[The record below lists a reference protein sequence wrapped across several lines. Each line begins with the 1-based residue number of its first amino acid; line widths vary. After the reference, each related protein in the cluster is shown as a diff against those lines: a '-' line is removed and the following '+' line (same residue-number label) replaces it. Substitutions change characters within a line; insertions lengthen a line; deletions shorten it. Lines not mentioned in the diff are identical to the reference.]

1 MRAFRRG
8 EIVIKKINVTD
19 TTLRDAHQSH
29 IATRLKTEDM
39 LPICDK
45 MDRVGFWSMEVW
57 GGATFD
63 TAMRFLREDPWERL
77 RELKKALPNTK
88 LQMLL
93 RGQNL
98 VGYRHYSDDIVW
110 KFVEKSAENGIDI
123 FRTFDAL
130 NDIRNIRSSV
140 KAVKQFGKFV
150 EGALSYT
157 TSPVHTIEYFI
168 DYAKALEDL
177 GVDSVCIKDMAGL
190 IRPYEAFELIGRIKS
205 VIKVPLHFHT
215 HDTAGFAAMSIL
227 KAIEAG
233 VDIVDTA
240 ISPFASGTSQ
250 AATESIVAALKDTD
264 SDTGLSL
271 ELLADIADYFR
282 EVKRKYAA
290 FESEYTGINTKILLW
305 QIPGGM
311 LSNLASQLKE
321 QNALDKINEVLDE
334 VPVVR
339 KDLGYPPL
347 VTPTSQ
353 IVGSQAT
360 LNVISGE
367 RYKVITNEIKN
378 YLKGLYGKPPGE
390 VNPELRKLAIGDERV
405 IDRRPADYIESEFS
419 RLKDEIGGKAKSEE
433 DVLSYALFPQVAG
446 EFFDLREKGE
456 LKVLMP
462 KFEKPQ
468 TDKEKKHIA
477 RLAPSEFNVK
487 LHGEMYNIKIAGSGQ
502 RTENPRMF
510 FVYVDGK
517 LEEVL
522 VEPLVQVVASQE
534 GELIPKAAIKTERPK
549 ATEIGDVTTTIPG
562 KVSSIKVKKG
572 DKLIAGD
579 TVMVMEAMKMEN
591 EIHTPIDGIVY
602 EIYISEGDTVNPG
615 EALIRIR

>member
-1 MRAFRRG
+1 M
-8 EIVIKKINVTD
+8 IKKIYITD

-39 LPICDK
+39 LPICNK
-45 MDRVGFWSMEVW
+45 MDKVGFWSMEVW

-63 TAMRFLREDPWERL
+63 SAMRFLREDPWERL
-77 RELKKALPNTK
+77 RELRKALPNTK

-98 VGYRHYSDDIVW
+98 VGYRHYPDDVVW
-110 KFVEKSAENGIDI
+110 KFIEKSAENGIDI
-123 FRTFDAL
+123 FRIFDAL
-130 NDIRNIRSSV
+130 NDIRNLRSSI

-168 DYAKALEDL
+168 DFAKALEDL
-177 GVDSVCIKDMAGL
+177 GVDSICIKDMAGL
-190 IRPYEAFELIGRIKS
+190 IKPYEAYELVGRLKE

-215 HDTAGFAAMSIL
+215 HDTAGFASMSIL

-250 AATESIVAALKDTD
+250 APTESIVAALKDTD
-264 SDTGLSL
+264 YDTGLSL
-271 ELLADIADYFR
+271 ELLSDIADYFR
-282 EVKRKYAA
+282 EVKKKYAE

-321 QNALDKINEVLDE
+321 QNALDKINDVLNE

-339 KDLGYPPL
+339 EDLGYPPL

-378 YLKGLYGKPPGE
+378 YLKGLYGKPPGKINE
-390 VNPELRKLAIGDERV
+390 NLRKLAIGNERV
-405 IDRRPADYIESEFS
+405 IDRRPADYLESELS
-419 RLKDEIGGKAKSEE
+419 KIRAELGNKAKSEE
-433 DVLSYALFPQVAG
+433 DVLSYALFPQVAS
-446 EFFDLREKGE
+446 EFFELREKGE
-456 LKVLMP
+456 LKILMP
-462 KFEKPQ
+462 KFEAPK
-468 TDKEKKHIA
+468 KEKKHIA

-487 LHGEMYNIKIAGSGQ
+487 VHGEMYHIKIAGSGQ

-510 FVYVDGK
+510 FVYVDGR
-517 LEEVL
+517 LEEVM
-522 VEPLVQVVASQE
+522 VEPLVEVVASQE

-572 DKLIAGD
+572 DKVVAGEP
-579 TVMVMEAMKMEN
+579 VMVIEAMKMEN

-602 EIYISEGDTVNPG
+602 EIYVSEGDAVNPG
-615 EALIRIR
+615 ETLIRIR

>member
-1 MRAFRRG
+1 M
-8 EIVIKKINVTD
+8 IKKIHITD

-39 LPICDK
+39 LQICDR
-45 MDRVGFWSMEVW
+45 MDMVGFWSMEVW

-77 RELKKALPNTK
+77 KELRKALPHTK

-98 VGYRHYSDDIVW
+98 VGYRHYPDDIVW

-123 FRTFDAL
+123 FRIFDAL
-130 NDIRNIRSSV
+130 NDIRNLRSSV

-157 TSPVHTIEYFI
+157 TSPVHTIDYFV

-177 GVDSVCIKDMAGL
+177 GVDSICIKDMAGL
-190 IRPYEAFELIGRIKS
+190 IKPFEAFELVGRLKAEIR
-205 VIKVPLHFHT
+205 VPLHFHT
-215 HDTAGFAAMSIL
+215 HDTAGFATMSIL

-233 VDIVDTA
+233 IDIVDTA

-250 AATESIVAALKDTD
+250 APTESIVAALKDTD
-264 SDTGLSL
+264 YDTGLSL
-271 ELLADIADYFR
+271 EILAAIADYFR
-282 EVKRKYAA
+282 EIKRKYTE
-290 FESEYTGINTKILLW
+290 FESEYTGVNTKILLW

-321 QNALDKINEVLDE
+321 QNALDKINDVLDE
-334 VPVVR
+334 VPIVR

-390 VNPELRKLAIGDERV
+390 VSENLRNLAIGNEKV
-405 IDRRPADYIESEFS
+405 IDRRPADYLESEFMK
-419 RLKDEIGGKAKSEE
+419 LKDDIGDKAKSEE
-433 DVLSYALFPQVAG
+433 DVLSYALFPSVAS
-446 EFFDLREKGE
+446 EFFELREKGE
-456 LKVLMP
+456 LKVMMP
-462 KFEKPQ
+462 RFEKPV
-468 TDKEKKHIA
+468 TEKEKKHIA

-487 LHGEMYNIKIAGSGQ
+487 LHGEMYHIKVAGAGQ

-522 VEPLVQVVASQE
+522 VEPLVEVVASQE

-572 DKLIAGD
+572 ERVTAGD
-579 TVMVMEAMKMEN
+579 TVMVIEAMKMEN
-591 EIHTPIDGIVY
+591 EIHTPMDGIIY
-602 EIYISEGDTVNPG
+602 EIYVNEGDTVNPD
-615 EALIRIR
+615 EALIRVR

>member
-1 MRAFRRG
+1 M
-8 EIVIKKINVTD
+8 IKKINITD

-45 MDRVGFWSMEVW
+45 MDKVGFWSMEVW

-63 TAMRFLREDPWERL
+63 SAMRFLREDPWERL
-77 RELKKALPNTK
+77 KELRKALPNTK

-98 VGYRHYSDDIVW
+98 VGYKHYPDDIVW

-123 FRTFDAL
+123 FRIFDAL
-130 NDIRNIRSSV
+130 NDIRNVRSSI
-140 KAVKQFGKFV
+140 KAAKQFGKFV

-157 TSPVHTIEYFI
+157 TSPVHTTEYFI

-190 IRPYEAFELIGRIKS
+190 IKPYEAYELIVRLKEAIR
-205 VIKVPLHFHT
+205 VPLHFHT
-215 HDTAGFAAMSIL
+215 HDTAGFATMAIL

-250 AATESIVAALKDTD
+250 APTESMVAALKDTD
-264 SDTGLSL
+264 YDTGLSL
-271 ELLADIADYFR
+271 ETLSDIADYFR
-282 EVKRKYAA
+282 EIKKKYAD

-321 QNALDKINEVLDE
+321 QNALDKINDVLDE
-334 VPVVR
+334 VPAVR
-339 KDLGYPPL
+339 QDLGYPPL

-360 LNVISGE
+360 LNIISGE

-378 YLKGLYGKPPGE
+378 YLKGLYGKPPGDINE
-390 VNPELRKLAIGDERV
+390 NLRKLAIGTEKV
-405 IDRRPADYIESEFS
+405 IDRRPADYLESEFTK
-419 RLKDEIGGKAKSEE
+419 LKTEIGNKAKTEE
-433 DVLSYALFPQVAG
+433 DVLSYALFPQVAS
-446 EFFDLREKGE
+446 EFFELREKGE

-462 KFEKPQ
+462 RFEAPQ
-468 TDKEKKHIA
+468 KEKEKKHIA

-487 LHGEMYNIKIAGSGQ
+487 LHGEMYHIRIAGAGQ

-517 LEEVL
+517 LEEVI
-522 VEPLVQVVASQE
+522 VEPLVEVVTSQE

-549 ATEIGDVTTTIPG
+549 ATEVGDVTTTIPG
-562 KVSSIKVKKG
+562 KVSSVKVKKG
-572 DKLIAGD
+572 DRVIAGD
-579 TVMVMEAMKMEN
+579 AVMVIEAMKMES
-591 EIHTPIDGIVY
+591 EVHTPIDGVVY
-602 EIYISEGDTVNPG
+602 EIYVNDGDTVNPG

>member
-1 MRAFRRG
+1 M
-8 EIVIKKINVTD
+8 IKRINITD
-19 TTLRDAHQSH
+19 TTIRDAHQSH

-45 MDRVGFWSMEVW
+45 MDKVGFWSMEVW

-77 RELKKALPNTK
+77 KELRKALPNTK

-98 VGYRHYSDDIVW
+98 VGYKHYPDDIVW

-123 FRTFDAL
+123 FRIFDAL
-130 NDIRNIRSSV
+130 NDIRNVRSSI

-157 TSPVHTIEYFI
+157 TSPVHTTEYFI

-177 GVDSVCIKDMAGL
+177 GVDSICIKDMAGL
-190 IRPYEAFELIGRIKS
+190 IKPYEAFELVGRLKQATR
-205 VIKVPLHFHT
+205 VPLHFHT
-215 HDTAGFAAMSIL
+215 HDTAGFATMSVL

-233 VDIVDTA
+233 IDIVDTA

-250 AATESIVAALKDTD
+250 APTESIVAALKDTD
-264 SDTGLSL
+264 YDTGLSL
-271 ELLADIADYFR
+271 EALADIADYFR
-282 EVKRKYAA
+282 EVKRKYVA

-321 QNALDKINEVLDE
+321 QNALDKIDDVLNEV
-334 VPVVR
+334 PAVR
-339 KDLGYPPL
+339 QDLGYPPL

-390 VNPELRKLAIGDERV
+390 INENLRKLAIGSEKV
-405 IDRRPADYIESEFS
+405 IDRRPADYLESEFS
-419 RLKDEIGGKAKSEE
+419 KLKAEIGTKAKSEE
-433 DVLSYALFPQVAG
+433 DVLSYALFPQVAS
-446 EFFDLREKGE
+446 EFFELREKGE

-462 KFEKPQ
+462 KFEAPQ
-468 TDKEKKHIA
+468 KEKKHIA

-487 LHGEMYNIKIAGSGQ
+487 LHGEMYHIRIAGAGQ

-517 LEEVL
+517 LEEVI
-522 VEPLVQVVASQE
+522 VEPLVEVVTSQE

-549 ATEIGDVTTTIPG
+549 ATEVGDVTTTIPG
-562 KVSSIKVKKG
+562 KISSIKVKKG
-572 DKLIAGD
+572 DRVIAGD
-579 TVMVMEAMKMEN
+579 AVMVIEAMKMES
-591 EIHTPIDGIVY
+591 EVHTPIDGVVY
-602 EIYISEGDTVNPG
+602 EIYVNDGDTVNPG

>member
-1 MRAFRRG
+1 M
-8 EIVIKKINVTD
+8 IKKIYITD

-45 MDRVGFWSMEVW
+45 MDKVGFWSMEVW

-63 TAMRFLREDPWERL
+63 SAMRFLREDPWERL
-77 RELKKALPNTK
+77 RELRKALPNTK

-98 VGYRHYSDDIVW
+98 VGYRHYPDDVVW
-110 KFVEKSAENGIDI
+110 KFIEKSAENGIDI
-123 FRTFDAL
+123 FRIFDAL
-130 NDIRNIRSSV
+130 NDIRNLRSSI

-168 DYAKALEDL
+168 DFAKALEDL
-177 GVDSVCIKDMAGL
+177 GVDSICIKDMAGL
-190 IRPYEAFELIGRIKS
+190 IKPYEAYELVGRLKE

-215 HDTAGFAAMSIL
+215 HDTAGFASMSIL

-250 AATESIVAALKDTD
+250 APTESIVAALKDTD
-264 SDTGLSL
+264 YDTGLSL
-271 ELLADIADYFR
+271 ELLSDIADYFR
-282 EVKRKYAA
+282 EVKKKYAE

-321 QNALDKINEVLDE
+321 QNALDKINDVLNE

-339 KDLGYPPL
+339 EDLGYPPL

-378 YLKGLYGKPPGE
+378 YLKGLYGKPPGKINE
-390 VNPELRKLAIGDERV
+390 NLRKLAIGNERV
-405 IDRRPADYIESEFS
+405 IDRRPADYLESELS
-419 RLKDEIGGKAKSEE
+419 KIRAELGNKAKSEE
-433 DVLSYALFPQVAG
+433 DVLSYALFPQVAS
-446 EFFDLREKGE
+446 EFFELREKGE
-456 LKVLMP
+456 LKILMP
-462 KFEKPQ
+462 KFEAPK
-468 TDKEKKHIA
+468 KEKKHIA

-487 LHGEMYNIKIAGSGQ
+487 VHGEMYHIKIAGSGQ

-510 FVYVDGK
+510 FVYVDGR
-517 LEEVL
+517 LEEVM
-522 VEPLVQVVASQE
+522 VEPLVEVVASQE

-572 DKLIAGD
+572 DKVVAGEP
-579 TVMVMEAMKMEN
+579 VMVIEAMKMEN

-602 EIYISEGDTVNPG
+602 EIYVSEGDAVNPG

>member
-1 MRAFRRG
+1 M
-8 EIVIKKINVTD
+8 IKKINITD

-45 MDRVGFWSMEVW
+45 MDKVGFWSMEVW

-63 TAMRFLREDPWERL
+63 SAMRFLREDPWERL
-77 RELKKALPNTK
+77 KELRKALPNTK

-98 VGYRHYSDDIVW
+98 VGYKHYPDDIVW

-123 FRTFDAL
+123 FRIFDAL
-130 NDIRNIRSSV
+130 NDIRNVRSSI
-140 KAVKQFGKFV
+140 KAAKQFGKFV

-157 TSPVHTIEYFI
+157 TSPVHTTEYFI

-190 IRPYEAFELIGRIKS
+190 IKPYEAYELVVRLKEAIR
-205 VIKVPLHFHT
+205 VPLHFHT
-215 HDTAGFAAMSIL
+215 HDTAGFATMAIL

-250 AATESIVAALKDTD
+250 APTESMVAALKDTD
-264 SDTGLSL
+264 YDTGLSL
-271 ELLADIADYFR
+271 ETLSDIADYFR
-282 EVKRKYAA
+282 EIKKKYAA

-321 QNALDKINEVLDE
+321 QNALDKINDVLDE
-334 VPVVR
+334 VPAVR
-339 KDLGYPPL
+339 QDLGYPPL

-360 LNVISGE
+360 LNIISGE

-378 YLKGLYGKPPGE
+378 YLKGLYGKPPGDINE
-390 VNPELRKLAIGDERV
+390 NLRKLAIGTEKV
-405 IDRRPADYIESEFS
+405 IDRRPADYLESEFTK
-419 RLKDEIGGKAKSEE
+419 LKAEIGNKAKTEE
-433 DVLSYALFPQVAG
+433 DVLSYALFPQVAS
-446 EFFDLREKGE
+446 EFFELREKGE

-462 KFEKPQ
+462 RFEAPQ
-468 TDKEKKHIA
+468 KEKEKKHIA

-487 LHGEMYNIKIAGSGQ
+487 LHGEMYHIRIAGAGQ

-517 LEEVL
+517 LEEVI
-522 VEPLVQVVASQE
+522 VEPLVEVVTSQE

-549 ATEIGDVTTTIPG
+549 ATEVGDVTTTIPG
-562 KVSSIKVKKG
+562 KVSSVKVKKG
-572 DKLIAGD
+572 DRVVAGD
-579 TVMVMEAMKMEN
+579 TVMVIEAMKMES
-591 EIHTPIDGIVY
+591 EVHTPIDGVVY
-602 EIYISEGDTVNPG
+602 EIYVNDGDTVNPG

>member
-1 MRAFRRG
+1 M
-8 EIVIKKINVTD
+8 IKKIHITD

-39 LPICDK
+39 LPICEK
-45 MDRVGFWSMEVW
+45 MDSIGFWSMEVW

-77 RELKKALPNTK
+77 RELRKALPHTR

-98 VGYRHYSDDIVW
+98 VGYKHYPDDIVW
-110 KFVEKSAENGIDI
+110 KFVEKSAENGIDV
-123 FRTFDAL
+123 FRIFDAL
-130 NDIRNIRSSV
+130 NDIRNMRSSI
-140 KAVKQFGKFV
+140 KAAKQFGKFV

-157 TSPVHTIEYFI
+157 TSPVHTTEYFI
-168 DYAKALEDL
+168 EYAKAMEDL
-177 GVDSVCIKDMAGL
+177 GVDSICIKDMAGL
-190 IRPYEAFELIGRIKS
+190 IKPYDAFELVGRLKQSIR
-205 VIKVPLHFHT
+205 VPLHFHT
-215 HDTAGFAAMSIL
+215 HDTAGFATMSIL

-233 VDIVDTA
+233 IDIVDTA

-250 AATESIVAALKDTD
+250 APTESIVAALRDTD
-264 SDTGLSL
+264 NDTGLSL
-271 ELLADIADYFR
+271 ETLADVADYFR
-282 EVKRKYAA
+282 DVKKKYAA
-290 FESEYTGINTKILLW
+290 FESEYTGINTKVLIW

-311 LSNLASQLKE
+311 LSNLATQLKE
-321 QNALDKINEVLDE
+321 QNALDKINDVLNE

-339 KDLGYPPL
+339 QDLGYPPL

-378 YLKGLYGKPPGE
+378 YLKGLYGKPPAAINE
-390 VNPELRKLAIGDERV
+390 NLRKLAIGSEKV
-405 IDRRPADYIESEFS
+405 VDRRPADYLESEFS
-419 RLKDEIGGKAKSEE
+419 KLKAEIGSKAQSEE
-433 DVLSYALFPQVAG
+433 DVLSYALFPQVAS
-446 EFFDLREKGE
+446 EFFELREKGE

-462 KFEKPQ
+462 RFEAPQ
-468 TDKEKKHIA
+468 KEKEKKHIA

-487 LHGEMYNIKIAGSGQ
+487 LHGEMYHIKIAGAGQ

-517 LEEVL
+517 LEEVI
-522 VEPLVQVVASQE
+522 VEPLVEVVTSQE
-534 GELIPKAAIKTERPK
+534 GELIPKAALKTERPK
-549 ATEIGDVTTTIPG
+549 ATEVGDVTTTIPG
-562 KVSSIKVKKG
+562 KVSSLKVKKG
-572 DKLIAGD
+572 DRVVAGD
-579 TVMVMEAMKMEN
+579 PVMVIEAMKMEN
-591 EIHTPIDGIVY
+591 EVHTPIDGVVY
-602 EIYISEGDTVNPG
+602 EIYINAGDTVNPG

>member
-1 MRAFRRG
+1 M
-8 EIVIKKINVTD
+8 IKKINITD

-39 LPICDK
+39 LPICEK
-45 MDRVGFWSMEVW
+45 MDNVGFWSMEVW

-77 RELKKALPNTK
+77 KELKKALPNTK

-98 VGYRHYSDDIVW
+98 VGYKHYPDDIVW

-123 FRTFDAL
+123 FRIFDAL
-130 NDIRNIRSSV
+130 NDIRNVRSSI
-140 KAVKQFGKFV
+140 KAAKQFGKFV

-157 TSPVHTIEYFI
+157 TSPVHTTEYFL

-177 GVDSVCIKDMAGL
+177 GVDSICIKDMAGL
-190 IRPYEAFELIGRIKS
+190 IKPYEAYDLVGRLNES
-205 VIKVPLHFHT
+205 IKVPLHFHT
-215 HDTAGFAAMSIL
+215 HDTAGFATMSVL

-233 VDIVDTA
+233 IDIVDTA

-250 AATESIVAALKDTD
+250 APTESIVAALKDTD
-264 SDTGLSL
+264 YDTGLSL
-271 ELLADIADYFR
+271 EILADIADYFR
-282 EVKRKYAA
+282 EIKKKYTA

-321 QNALDKINEVLDE
+321 QNALDKINDVLDE
-334 VPVVR
+334 VPAVR
-339 KDLGYPPL
+339 QDLGYPPL

-360 LNVISGE
+360 LNIISGE

-378 YLKGLYGKPPGE
+378 YLKGLYGKPPGTINE
-390 VNPELRKLAIGDERV
+390 NLRKLAIGTEKV
-405 IDRRPADYIESEFS
+405 IDRRPADYLESEFIK
-419 RLKDEIGGKAKSEE
+419 LKAEIGNRAKSEE
-433 DVLSYALFPQVAG
+433 DVLSYALFPQVAS
-446 EFFDLREKGE
+446 EFFELREKGE

-462 KFEKPQ
+462 RFEAPQ
-468 TDKEKKHIA
+468 KEKEKKHIA
-477 RLAPSEFNVK
+477 RFAPSEFNVK
-487 LHGEMYNIKIAGSGQ
+487 LHGEMYHIRIAGSGQ

-517 LEEVL
+517 LEEVI
-522 VEPLVQVVASQE
+522 VEPLVEVVTSQE

-549 ATEIGDVTTTIPG
+549 ATEVGDITTTIPG

-572 DKLIAGD
+572 DTVVAGD
-579 TVMVMEAMKMEN
+579 AVMVIEAMKMES
-591 EIHTPIDGIVY
+591 EVHTPIDGVVY
-602 EIYISEGDTVNPG
+602 EIYVNAGDTVNPG

>member
-1 MRAFRRG
+1 M
-8 EIVIKKINVTD
+8 IKKIHITD

-39 LPICDK
+39 LPICEK
-45 MDRVGFWSMEVW
+45 MDSVGFWSMEVW

-77 RELKKALPNTK
+77 RELRKALPHTK

-98 VGYRHYSDDIVW
+98 VGYKHYPDDIVW
-110 KFVEKSAENGIDI
+110 KFVEKSAENGIDV
-123 FRTFDAL
+123 FRIFDAL
-130 NDIRNIRSSV
+130 NDIRNLRSAI
-140 KAVKQFGKFV
+140 KAAKQFGKYV

-157 TSPVHTIEYFI
+157 TSPVHTTEYFI
-168 DYAKALEDL
+168 EYAKSMEDL
-177 GVDSVCIKDMAGL
+177 GVDSICIKDMAGL
-190 IRPYEAFELIGRIKS
+190 IKPYDAFDLVGRLKQEIR
-205 VIKVPLHFHT
+205 VPLHFHT
-215 HDTAGFAAMSIL
+215 HDTAGFATMSIL

-233 VDIVDTA
+233 IDIVDTA

-250 AATESIVAALKDTD
+250 APTESIVAALRDTD
-264 SDTGLSL
+264 NDTGLSL
-271 ELLADIADYFR
+271 EMLADIADYFR
-282 EVKRKYAA
+282 EVKKKYAA
-290 FESEYTGINTKILLW
+290 FESEYTGINTKVLIW

-321 QNALDKINEVLDE
+321 QNALDKINDVLNE

-339 KDLGYPPL
+339 EDLGYPPL

-390 VNPELRKLAIGDERV
+390 INENLRNIAIGNEKV
-405 IDRRPADYIESEFS
+405 IDRRPADYLESEFTK
-419 RLKDEIGGKAKSEE
+419 LKAEISGKAQSEE
-433 DVLSYALFPQVAG
+433 DVLSYALFPQVAT
-446 EFFDLREKGE
+446 EFFELREKGE

-462 KFEKPQ
+462 RFEAPQ
-468 TDKEKKHIA
+468 KEKEKKHIA

-487 LHGEMYNIKIAGSGQ
+487 LHGEMYHIKIAGSGQ

-517 LEEVL
+517 LEEVI
-522 VEPLVQVVASQE
+522 VEPLVEVVTSQE
-534 GELIPKAAIKTERPK
+534 GELIPKAALKTERPK
-549 ATEIGDVTTTIPG
+549 ATEVGDVTTTIPG

-572 DKLIAGD
+572 DQVVAGD
-579 TVMVMEAMKMEN
+579 PVMVIEAMKMEN
-591 EIHTPIDGIVY
+591 EVHTPIDGVVY
-602 EIYISEGDTVNPG
+602 EIYTNEGDTVNPG

>member
-1 MRAFRRG
+1 MKR
-8 EIVIKKINVTD
+8 INITD

-77 RELKKALPNTK
+77 RELRKALPGTK

-110 KFVEKSAENGIDI
+110 KFVEKAAENGIDI

-190 IRPYEAFELIGRIKS
+190 VKPYEAYELVGRLKQA
-205 VIKVPLHFHT
+205 IKVPLHFHT
-215 HDTAGFAAMSIL
+215 HDTAGFASMAIL

-240 ISPFASGTSQ
+240 ISPLASGTSQ
-250 AATESIVAALKDTD
+250 APTESIVAALKDTD
-264 SDTGLSL
+264 YDTGLSL
-271 ELLADIADYFR
+271 ELLSDIADYFR
-282 EVKRKYAA
+282 EVKRKYAE
-290 FESEYTGINTKILLW
+290 FESEYTGVNTKILLW

-321 QNALDKINEVLDE
+321 QNAIDKINDVLNE

-367 RYKVITNEIKN
+367 RYKVITNEVKN
-378 YLKGLYGKPPGE
+378 YLKGLYGRPPGE
-390 VNPELRKLAIGDERV
+390 IDEALRRLAVGNEKV
-405 IDRRPADYIESEFS
+405 IDRRPADYLESELS
-419 RLKDEIGGKAKSEE
+419 RLREEIGKKAKSEE
-433 DVLSYALFPQVAG
+433 DVLSYALFPQVAA
-446 EFFDLREKGE
+446 EFFELREKGE

-462 KFEKPQ
+462 RFEKPWP
-468 TDKEKKHIA
+468 DKGKRHIA
-477 RLAPSEFNVK
+477 RLAPSEFNIK
-487 LHGEMYNIKIAGSGQ
+487 LHGEMYHIKIAGSGQ
-502 RTENPRMF
+502 RTESPRMF

-522 VEPLVQVVASQE
+522 VEPLVEVVASQE
-534 GELIPKAAIKTERPK
+534 GELIPKAAITMERPK
-549 ATEIGDVTTTIPG
+549 ATEIGDVTATMPG
-562 KVSSIKVKKG
+562 KVSAIKVKKG
-572 DKLIAGD
+572 DRVIAGD
-579 TVMVMEAMKMEN
+579 PVLIIEAMKMEN
-591 EIHTPIDGIVY
+591 EVHTPIDGMVY
-602 EIYISEGDTVNPG
+602 EIYVNEGDTVNPD

>member
-1 MRAFRRG
+1 M
-8 EIVIKKINVTD
+8 IKKIYVTD

-39 LPICDK
+39 IPICDK
-45 MDRVGFWSMEVW
+45 MDKVGFWSMEVW

-63 TAMRFLREDPWERL
+63 SAMRFLREDPWERL
-77 RELKKALPNTK
+77 RELRKALPNTK

-98 VGYRHYSDDIVW
+98 VGYRHYPDDIVW

-123 FRTFDAL
+123 FRIFDAL
-130 NDIRNIRSSV
+130 NDIRNLRSSI

-157 TSPVHTIEYFI
+157 TSPVHTIDYFI
-168 DYAKALEDL
+168 DFAKALEDL
-177 GVDSVCIKDMAGL
+177 GVDSICIKDMAGL
-190 IRPYEAFELIGRIKS
+190 IKPYEAYELVGKLKE

-215 HDTAGFAAMSIL
+215 HDTAGFASMSIL

-250 AATESIVAALKDTD
+250 APTESIVAALKDTD
-264 SDTGLSL
+264 YDTGLSL
-271 ELLADIADYFR
+271 ELLSDIADYFR
-282 EVKRKYAA
+282 EVKKKYAE

-321 QNALDKINEVLDE
+321 QNALDKINDVLNE

-378 YLKGLYGKPPGE
+378 YLKGLYGKPPSE
-390 VNPELRKLAIGDERV
+390 VNENLRKLAIGNERV
-405 IDRRPADYIESEFS
+405 IDRRPADYLESEL
-419 RLKDEIGGKAKSEE
+419 LKFRSELGNRAKSEE
-433 DVLSYALFPQVAG
+433 DILSYALFPQVAS
-446 EFFDLREKGE
+446 EFFELREKGE

-462 KFEKPQ
+462 RFEAPK
-468 TDKEKKHIA
+468 KEKKHIE

-487 LHGEMYNIKIAGSGQ
+487 IHGEMYHIKIAGSGQ

-510 FVYVDGK
+510 FVYVDGR

-522 VEPLVQVVASQE
+522 VEPLVEVIASQE
-534 GELIPKAAIKTERPK
+534 GELIPKVAIKTERPK
-549 ATEIGDVTTTIPG
+549 ATEVGDVTTTIPG

-572 DKLIAGD
+572 DKVMAGD
-579 TVMVMEAMKMEN
+579 PVMVVEAMKMEN
-591 EIHTPIDGIVY
+591 EIHTPIDGIIY
-602 EIYISEGDTVNPG
+602 EIYVSEGDTVNPG

>member
-1 MRAFRRG
+1 M
-8 EIVIKKINVTD
+8 IKKINITD

-39 LPICDK
+39 LPICEK
-45 MDRVGFWSMEVW
+45 MDKVGFWSMEVW

-77 RELKKALPNTK
+77 KELKKALPNTK

-98 VGYRHYSDDIVW
+98 VGYKHYPDDIVW

-123 FRTFDAL
+123 FRIFDAL
-130 NDIRNIRSSV
+130 NDIRNVRSSI
-140 KAVKQFGKFV
+140 KAAKQFGKYV

-157 TSPVHTIEYFI
+157 TSPVHTTEYFL

-177 GVDSVCIKDMAGL
+177 GVDSICIKDMAGL
-190 IRPYEAFELIGRIKS
+190 IKPYEAYDLVGRLNE

-215 HDTAGFAAMSIL
+215 HDTAGFATMSIL

-233 VDIVDTA
+233 IDIVDTA

-250 AATESIVAALKDTD
+250 APTESIVAALKDTD
-264 SDTGLSL
+264 YDTGLSL
-271 ELLADIADYFR
+271 EILADIADYFR
-282 EVKRKYAA
+282 EIKKKYAA

-321 QNALDKINEVLDE
+321 QNALDKINDVLDE
-334 VPVVR
+334 VPAVR
-339 KDLGYPPL
+339 QDLGYPPL

-360 LNVISGE
+360 LNIISGE

-378 YLKGLYGKPPGE
+378 YLKGLYGKPPGTINE
-390 VNPELRKLAIGDERV
+390 NLRKLAIGTEKV
-405 IDRRPADYIESEFS
+405 IDRRPADYLESEFIK
-419 RLKDEIGGKAKSEE
+419 LKAEIGNRAKSEE
-433 DVLSYALFPQVAG
+433 DVLSYALFPQVAS
-446 EFFDLREKGE
+446 EFFELREKGE

-462 KFEKPQ
+462 RFEAPPKE
-468 TDKEKKHIA
+468 KEKKHIA

-487 LHGEMYNIKIAGSGQ
+487 LHGEMYHIRIAGSGQ

-517 LEEVL
+517 LEEVI
-522 VEPLVQVVASQE
+522 VEPLVEVVTSQE

-549 ATEIGDVTTTIPG
+549 ATEVGDVTTTIPG

-572 DKLIAGD
+572 DTVVAGD
-579 TVMVMEAMKMEN
+579 AVMVIEAMKMEN
-591 EIHTPIDGIVY
+591 EVHTPIDGVVY
-602 EIYISEGDTVNPG
+602 EIYVNDGDTVNPG

>member
-1 MRAFRRG
+1 M
-8 EIVIKKINVTD
+8 IKKINITD

-39 LPICDK
+39 LPICEK
-45 MDRVGFWSMEVW
+45 MDKVGFWSMEVW

-77 RELKKALPNTK
+77 KELKKALPNTK

-98 VGYRHYSDDIVW
+98 VGYKHYPDDIVW

-123 FRTFDAL
+123 FRIFDAL
-130 NDIRNIRSSV
+130 NDIRNVRSSI
-140 KAVKQFGKFV
+140 KAAKQFGKYV

-157 TSPVHTIEYFI
+157 TSPVHTTEYFL

-177 GVDSVCIKDMAGL
+177 GVDSICIKDMAGL
-190 IRPYEAFELIGRIKS
+190 IKPYEAYDLVGRLNE

-215 HDTAGFAAMSIL
+215 HDTAGFATMSIL

-233 VDIVDTA
+233 IDIVDTA

-250 AATESIVAALKDTD
+250 APTESIVAALKDTD
-264 SDTGLSL
+264 YDTGLSL
-271 ELLADIADYFR
+271 EILADIADYFR
-282 EVKRKYAA
+282 EIKKKYAA
-290 FESEYTGINTKILLW
+290 FESEYTGINTKILVW

-321 QNALDKINEVLDE
+321 QNALDKINDVLDE
-334 VPVVR
+334 VPAVR
-339 KDLGYPPL
+339 QDLGYPPL

-360 LNVISGE
+360 LNIISGE

-378 YLKGLYGKPPGE
+378 YLKGLYGKPPGTINE
-390 VNPELRKLAIGDERV
+390 NLRKLAIGTEKV
-405 IDRRPADYIESEFS
+405 IDRRPADYLESEFIK
-419 RLKDEIGGKAKSEE
+419 LKAEIGNRAKSEE
-433 DVLSYALFPQVAG
+433 DVLSYALFPQVAS
-446 EFFDLREKGE
+446 EFFELREKGE

-462 KFEKPQ
+462 RFEAPPKE
-468 TDKEKKHIA
+468 KEKKHIA

-487 LHGEMYNIKIAGSGQ
+487 LHGEMYHIRIAGSGQ

-517 LEEVL
+517 LEEVI
-522 VEPLVQVVASQE
+522 VEPLVEVVTSQE

-549 ATEIGDVTTTIPG
+549 ATEVGDVTTTIPG

-572 DKLIAGD
+572 DTVVAGD
-579 TVMVMEAMKMEN
+579 AVMVIEAMKMEN
-591 EIHTPIDGIVY
+591 EVHTPIDGVVY
-602 EIYISEGDTVNPG
+602 EIYVNDGDTVNPG

>member
-1 MRAFRRG
+1 M
-8 EIVIKKINVTD
+8 IKKIHITD

-39 LPICDK
+39 LPICEK
-45 MDRVGFWSMEVW
+45 MDSIGFWSMEVW

-77 RELKKALPNTK
+77 RELRKALPHTR

-98 VGYRHYSDDIVW
+98 VGYKHYPDDIVW
-110 KFVEKSAENGIDI
+110 KFVEKSAENGIDV
-123 FRTFDAL
+123 FRIFDAL
-130 NDIRNIRSSV
+130 NDIRNMRSSI

-157 TSPVHTIEYFI
+157 TSPVHTTEYFI
-168 DYAKALEDL
+168 DYAKAMEDL
-177 GVDSVCIKDMAGL
+177 GVDSICIKDMAGL
-190 IRPYEAFELIGRIKS
+190 IKPYDAFELVGRLKQSIR
-205 VIKVPLHFHT
+205 VPLHFHT
-215 HDTAGFAAMSIL
+215 HDTAGFATMSIL

-233 VDIVDTA
+233 IDIVDTA

-250 AATESIVAALKDTD
+250 APTESIVAALRDTD
-264 SDTGLSL
+264 NDTGLSL
-271 ELLADIADYFR
+271 ETLADVADYFR
-282 EVKRKYAA
+282 DVKKKYAA
-290 FESEYTGINTKILLW
+290 FESEYTGINTKVLIW

-311 LSNLASQLKE
+311 LSNLATQLKE
-321 QNALDKINEVLDE
+321 QNALDKINDVLNE

-339 KDLGYPPL
+339 QDLGYPPL

-378 YLKGLYGKPPGE
+378 YLKGLYGKPPAAINE
-390 VNPELRKLAIGDERV
+390 NLRKLAIGSEKV
-405 IDRRPADYIESEFS
+405 VDRRPADYLESEFS
-419 RLKDEIGGKAKSEE
+419 KLKAEIGSKAQSEE
-433 DVLSYALFPQVAG
+433 DVLSYALFPQVAS
-446 EFFDLREKGE
+446 EFFELREKGE

-462 KFEKPQ
+462 RFEAPQ
-468 TDKEKKHIA
+468 KEKEKKHIA

-487 LHGEMYNIKIAGSGQ
+487 LHGEMYHIKIAGAGQ

-517 LEEVL
+517 LEEVI
-522 VEPLVQVVASQE
+522 VEPLVEVVTSQE
-534 GELIPKAAIKTERPK
+534 GELIPKAALKTERPK
-549 ATEIGDVTTTIPG
+549 ATEVGDVTTTIPG
-562 KVSSIKVKKG
+562 KVSSLKVKKG
-572 DKLIAGD
+572 DRVVAGD
-579 TVMVMEAMKMEN
+579 PVMVIEAMKMEN
-591 EIHTPIDGIVY
+591 EVHTPIDGVVY
-602 EIYISEGDTVNPG
+602 EIYINAGDTVNPG

>member
-1 MRAFRRG
+1 M
-8 EIVIKKINVTD
+8 IKKINITD

-39 LPICDK
+39 LPICEK
-45 MDRVGFWSMEVW
+45 MDKVGFWSMEVW

-77 RELKKALPNTK
+77 KELKKALPNTK

-98 VGYRHYSDDIVW
+98 VGYKHYPDDIVW

-123 FRTFDAL
+123 FRIFDAL
-130 NDIRNIRSSV
+130 NDIRNVRSSI
-140 KAVKQFGKFV
+140 KAAKQFGKFV

-157 TSPVHTIEYFI
+157 TSPVHTTEYFL

-177 GVDSVCIKDMAGL
+177 GVDSICIKDMAGL
-190 IRPYEAFELIGRIKS
+190 IKPYEAYDLVGRLNES
-205 VIKVPLHFHT
+205 IKVPLHFHT
-215 HDTAGFAAMSIL
+215 HDTAGFATMSVL

-233 VDIVDTA
+233 IDIVDTA

-250 AATESIVAALKDTD
+250 APTESIVAALKDTD
-264 SDTGLSL
+264 YDTGLSL
-271 ELLADIADYFR
+271 EILADIADYFR
-282 EVKRKYAA
+282 EIKKKYTA

-321 QNALDKINEVLDE
+321 QNALDKINDVLDE
-334 VPVVR
+334 VPAVR
-339 KDLGYPPL
+339 QDLGYPPL

-360 LNVISGE
+360 LNIISGE

-378 YLKGLYGKPPGE
+378 YLKGLYGKPPGTINE
-390 VNPELRKLAIGDERV
+390 NLRKLAIGTEKV
-405 IDRRPADYIESEFS
+405 IDRRPADYLESEFIK
-419 RLKDEIGGKAKSEE
+419 LKAEIGNRAKSEE
-433 DVLSYALFPQVAG
+433 DVLSYALFPQVAS
-446 EFFDLREKGE
+446 EFFELREKGE

-462 KFEKPQ
+462 RFEAPQ
-468 TDKEKKHIA
+468 KEKEKKHIA
-477 RLAPSEFNVK
+477 RFAPSEFNVK
-487 LHGEMYNIKIAGSGQ
+487 LHGEMYHIRIAGSGQ

-517 LEEVL
+517 LEEVI
-522 VEPLVQVVASQE
+522 VEPLVEVVTSQE

-549 ATEIGDVTTTIPG
+549 ATEVGDITTTIPG

-572 DKLIAGD
+572 DTVVAGD
-579 TVMVMEAMKMEN
+579 AVMVIEAMKMES
-591 EIHTPIDGIVY
+591 EVHTPIDGVVY
-602 EIYISEGDTVNPG
+602 EIYVNAGDTVNPG

>member
-1 MRAFRRG
+1 M
-8 EIVIKKINVTD
+8 IKKINITD

-45 MDRVGFWSMEVW
+45 MDKVGFWSMEVW

-77 RELKKALPNTK
+77 KELRKALPNTK

-98 VGYRHYSDDIVW
+98 VGYKHYPDDIVW

-123 FRTFDAL
+123 FRIFDAL
-130 NDIRNIRSSV
+130 NDIRNVRSSI

-157 TSPVHTIEYFI
+157 TSPVHTTEYFI

-177 GVDSVCIKDMAGL
+177 GVDSICIKDMAGL
-190 IRPYEAFELIGRIKS
+190 IKPYEAFELVGRLKQATR
-205 VIKVPLHFHT
+205 VPLHFHT
-215 HDTAGFAAMSIL
+215 HDTAGFATMSVL

-233 VDIVDTA
+233 IDIVDTA

-250 AATESIVAALKDTD
+250 APTESIVAALKDTD
-264 SDTGLSL
+264 YDTGLSL
-271 ELLADIADYFR
+271 EALADIADYFR
-282 EVKRKYAA
+282 EVKRKYVA

-321 QNALDKINEVLDE
+321 QNALDKIDDVLNEV
-334 VPVVR
+334 PAVR
-339 KDLGYPPL
+339 QDLGYPPL

-390 VNPELRKLAIGDERV
+390 INENLRKLAIGSEKV
-405 IDRRPADYIESEFS
+405 IDRRPADYLESEFS
-419 RLKDEIGGKAKSEE
+419 KLKAEIGTKAKSEE
-433 DVLSYALFPQVAG
+433 DVLSYALFPQVAS
-446 EFFDLREKGE
+446 EFFELREKGE

-462 KFEKPQ
+462 KFEAPQ
-468 TDKEKKHIA
+468 KEKKHIA

-487 LHGEMYNIKIAGSGQ
+487 LHGEMYHIRIAGAGQ

-517 LEEVL
+517 LEEVI
-522 VEPLVQVVASQE
+522 VEPLVEVVTSQE

-549 ATEIGDVTTTIPG
+549 ATEVGDVTTTIPG
-562 KVSSIKVKKG
+562 KISSLKVKKG
-572 DKLIAGD
+572 DRVVAGD
-579 TVMVMEAMKMEN
+579 AVMVIEAMKMES
-591 EIHTPIDGIVY
+591 EVHTPIDGVVY
-602 EIYISEGDTVNPG
+602 EIYVNDGDTVNPG

>member
-1 MRAFRRG
+1 M
-8 EIVIKKINVTD
+8 IKKINITD

-45 MDRVGFWSMEVW
+45 MDKVGFWSMEVW

-63 TAMRFLREDPWERL
+63 SAMRFLREDPWERL
-77 RELKKALPNTK
+77 KELRKALPNTK

-98 VGYRHYSDDIVW
+98 VGYKHYPDDIVW

-123 FRTFDAL
+123 FRIFDAL
-130 NDIRNIRSSV
+130 NDIRNVRSSI
-140 KAVKQFGKFV
+140 KAAKQFGKFV

-157 TSPVHTIEYFI
+157 TSPVHTTEYFI

-190 IRPYEAFELIGRIKS
+190 IKPYEAYELVVRLKEAIR
-205 VIKVPLHFHT
+205 VPLHFHT
-215 HDTAGFAAMSIL
+215 HDTAGFATMAIL

-250 AATESIVAALKDTD
+250 APTESMVAALKDTD
-264 SDTGLSL
+264 YDTGLSL
-271 ELLADIADYFR
+271 ETLSDIADYFR
-282 EVKRKYAA
+282 EIKKKYAA

-321 QNALDKINEVLDE
+321 QNALDKINDVLDE
-334 VPVVR
+334 VPAVR
-339 KDLGYPPL
+339 QDLGYPPL

-360 LNVISGE
+360 LNIISGE

-378 YLKGLYGKPPGE
+378 YLKGLYGKPPGDINE
-390 VNPELRKLAIGDERV
+390 NLRKLAIGTEKV
-405 IDRRPADYIESEFS
+405 IDRRPADYLESEFTK
-419 RLKDEIGGKAKSEE
+419 LMAEIGNKAKTEE
-433 DVLSYALFPQVAG
+433 DVLSYALFPQVAS
-446 EFFDLREKGE
+446 EFFELREKGE

-462 KFEKPQ
+462 RFEAPQ
-468 TDKEKKHIA
+468 KEKEKKHIA

-487 LHGEMYNIKIAGSGQ
+487 LHGEMYHIRIAGAGQ

-517 LEEVL
+517 LEEVI
-522 VEPLVQVVASQE
+522 VEPLVEVVTSQE

-549 ATEIGDVTTTIPG
+549 ATEVGDVTTTIPG
-562 KVSSIKVKKG
+562 KVSSVKVKKG
-572 DKLIAGD
+572 DRVVAGD
-579 TVMVMEAMKMEN
+579 TVMVIEAMKMES
-591 EIHTPIDGIVY
+591 EVHTPIDGVVY
-602 EIYISEGDTVNPG
+602 EIYVNDGDTVNPG

>member
-1 MRAFRRG
+1 MKETA
-8 EIVIKKINVTD
+8 VIKKIHITD

-29 IATRLKTEDM
+29 IATRLKTDDM
-39 LPICDK
+39 LPICEKLDK
-45 MDRVGFWSMEVW
+45 AGFWSMEVW

-77 RELKKALPNTK
+77 RELRKALPNTK

-98 VGYRHYSDDIVW
+98 VGYRHYPDDIVW

-123 FRTFDAL
+123 FRIFDAL
-130 NDIRNIRSSV
+130 NDLRNIRSSV
-140 KAVKQFGKFV
+140 KAVKQFGRFV

-168 DYAKALEDL
+168 DYARALEDL
-177 GVDSVCIKDMAGL
+177 GVDSICIKDMAGL
-190 IRPYEAFELIGRIKS
+190 IRPYEAFELIGRLKS
-205 VIKVPLHFHT
+205 TIRVPLHFHT

-250 AATESIVAALKDTD
+250 APTESIVAALRDTD
-264 SDTGLSL
+264 SDTGMSL
-271 ELLADIADYFR
+271 ELLAEIADYFR
-282 EVKRKYAA
+282 EVKKKYAA

-305 QIPGGM
+305 QVPGGM

-321 QNALDKINEVLDE
+321 QNALDKIDEVLDE
-334 VPVVR
+334 VPAVR

-353 IVGSQAT
+353 IVGAQAT

-378 YLKGLYGKPPGE
+378 YLKGLYGKPPGQVSE
-390 VNPELRKLAIGDERV
+390 ILRKLAIGDEKV
-405 IDRRPADYIESEFS
+405 IDRRPADYLESEFNK
-419 RLKDEIGGKAKSEE
+419 LKEEIGTKVKSDE
-433 DVLSYALFPQVAG
+433 DVLSYALFPQVAS
-446 EFFDLREKGE
+446 EFFELREKGE

-462 KFEKPQ
+462 KFEQPVA
-468 TDKEKKHIA
+468 DREKKHIA
-477 RLAPSEFNVK
+477 RLAPSEFNIK
-487 LHGEMYNIKIAGSGQ
+487 IHGEMFHIKVAGSGPRNESP
-502 RTENPRMF
+502 RTF
-510 FVYVDGK
+510 FVYLDGK

-522 VEPLVQVVASQE
+522 VEPLVEVVASQE

-549 ATEIGDVTTTIPG
+549 ATEIGDVTTTMPG
-562 KVSSIKVKKG
+562 KVSVIKVKKG
-572 DKLIAGD
+572 DMVTAGD
-579 TVMVMEAMKMEN
+579 PVLVIEAMKMEN
-591 EIHTPIDGIVY
+591 EIHTPINGIVY
-602 EIYISEGDTVNPG
+602 EVYINEGDTVNPG

>member
-1 MRAFRRG
+1 M
-8 EIVIKKINVTD
+8 IKRINITD

-45 MDRVGFWSMEVW
+45 MDKVGFWSMEVW

-77 RELKKALPNTK
+77 KELRKALPNTK

-98 VGYRHYSDDIVW
+98 VGYKHYPDDIVW

-123 FRTFDAL
+123 FRIFDAL
-130 NDIRNIRSSV
+130 NDIRNVRSSI

-157 TSPVHTIEYFI
+157 TSPVHTTEYFI

-177 GVDSVCIKDMAGL
+177 GVDSICIKDMAGL
-190 IRPYEAFELIGRIKS
+190 IKPYEAFELVGRLKQATR
-205 VIKVPLHFHT
+205 VPLHFHT
-215 HDTAGFAAMSIL
+215 HDTAGFATMSVL

-233 VDIVDTA
+233 IDIVDTA

-250 AATESIVAALKDTD
+250 APTESIVAALKDTD
-264 SDTGLSL
+264 YDTGLSL
-271 ELLADIADYFR
+271 EALADIADYFR
-282 EVKRKYAA
+282 EVKRKYVA

-321 QNALDKINEVLDE
+321 QNALDKIDDVLNEV
-334 VPVVR
+334 PAVR
-339 KDLGYPPL
+339 QDLGYPPL

-390 VNPELRKLAIGDERV
+390 INENLRKLAIGSEKV
-405 IDRRPADYIESEFS
+405 IDRRPADYLESEFS
-419 RLKDEIGGKAKSEE
+419 KLKAEIGTKAKSEE
-433 DVLSYALFPQVAG
+433 DVLSYALFPQVAS
-446 EFFDLREKGE
+446 EFFELREKGE

-462 KFEKPQ
+462 KFEAPQ
-468 TDKEKKHIA
+468 KEKKHIA

-487 LHGEMYNIKIAGSGQ
+487 LHGEMYHIRIAGAGQ

-517 LEEVL
+517 LEEVI
-522 VEPLVQVVASQE
+522 VEPLVEVVTSQE

-549 ATEIGDVTTTIPG
+549 ATEVGDVTTTIPG
-562 KVSSIKVKKG
+562 KISSIKVKKG
-572 DKLIAGD
+572 DRVIAGD
-579 TVMVMEAMKMEN
+579 AVMVIEAMKMES
-591 EIHTPIDGIVY
+591 EVHTPIDGVVY
-602 EIYISEGDTVNPG
+602 EIYVNDGDTVNPG

>member
-1 MRAFRRG
+1 M
-8 EIVIKKINVTD
+8 IKKINITD

-39 LPICDK
+39 LPICEK
-45 MDRVGFWSMEVW
+45 MDKVGFWSMEVW

-77 RELKKALPNTK
+77 KELKKALPNTK

-98 VGYRHYSDDIVW
+98 VGYKHYPDDIVW

-123 FRTFDAL
+123 FRIFDAL
-130 NDIRNIRSSV
+130 NDIRNVRSSI
-140 KAVKQFGKFV
+140 KAAKQFGKYV

-157 TSPVHTIEYFI
+157 TSPVHTTEYFL

-177 GVDSVCIKDMAGL
+177 GVDSICIKDMAGL
-190 IRPYEAFELIGRIKS
+190 IKPYEAYDLVGRLNE

-215 HDTAGFAAMSIL
+215 HDTAGFATMSVL

-233 VDIVDTA
+233 IDIVDTA

-250 AATESIVAALKDTD
+250 APTESIVAALKDTD
-264 SDTGLSL
+264 YDTGLSL
-271 ELLADIADYFR
+271 EILADIADYFR
-282 EVKRKYAA
+282 EIKKKYAA

-321 QNALDKINEVLDE
+321 QNALDKINDVLDE
-334 VPVVR
+334 VPAVR
-339 KDLGYPPL
+339 QDLGYPPL

-360 LNVISGE
+360 LNIISGE

-378 YLKGLYGKPPGE
+378 YLKGLYGKPPGTINE
-390 VNPELRKLAIGDERV
+390 NLRKLAIGTEKV
-405 IDRRPADYIESEFS
+405 IDRRPADYLESEFIK
-419 RLKDEIGGKAKSEE
+419 LKAEIGNRAKSEE
-433 DVLSYALFPQVAG
+433 DVLSYALFPQVAS
-446 EFFDLREKGE
+446 EFFELREKGE

-462 KFEKPQ
+462 RFEAPPKE
-468 TDKEKKHIA
+468 KEKKHIA

-487 LHGEMYNIKIAGSGQ
+487 LHGEMYHIRIAGSGQ

-517 LEEVL
+517 LEEVI
-522 VEPLVQVVASQE
+522 VEPLVEVVTSQE

-572 DKLIAGD
+572 DKVVAGD
-579 TVMVMEAMKMEN
+579 AVMVIEAMKMEN
-591 EIHTPIDGIVY
+591 EVHTPIDGVVY
-602 EIYISEGDTVNPG
+602 EIYVNDGDTVNPG

>member
-1 MRAFRRG
+1 M
-8 EIVIKKINVTD
+8 IKKIYITD

-45 MDRVGFWSMEVW
+45 MDKVGFWSMEVW

-63 TAMRFLREDPWERL
+63 SAMRFLREDPWERL
-77 RELKKALPNTK
+77 RELRKALPNTK

-98 VGYRHYSDDIVW
+98 VGYRHYPDDVVW
-110 KFVEKSAENGIDI
+110 KFIEKSAENGIDI
-123 FRTFDAL
+123 FRIFDAL
-130 NDIRNIRSSV
+130 NDIRNLRSSI

-168 DYAKALEDL
+168 DFAKALEDL
-177 GVDSVCIKDMAGL
+177 GVDSICIKDMAGL
-190 IRPYEAFELIGRIKS
+190 IKPYEAYELVGRLKE

-215 HDTAGFAAMSIL
+215 HDTAGFASMSIL

-250 AATESIVAALKDTD
+250 APTESIVAALKDTD
-264 SDTGLSL
+264 YDTGLSL
-271 ELLADIADYFR
+271 ELLSDIADYFR
-282 EVKRKYAA
+282 EVKKKYAE

-321 QNALDKINEVLDE
+321 QNALDKINDVLNE

-339 KDLGYPPL
+339 EDLGYPPL

-378 YLKGLYGKPPGE
+378 YLKGLYGKPPGKINE
-390 VNPELRKLAIGDERV
+390 NLRKLAIGNERV
-405 IDRRPADYIESEFS
+405 IDRRPADYLESELS
-419 RLKDEIGGKAKSEE
+419 KIRAELGNKAKSEE
-433 DVLSYALFPQVAG
+433 DVLSYALFPQVAS
-446 EFFDLREKGE
+446 EFFELREKGE
-456 LKVLMP
+456 LKILMP
-462 KFEKPQ
+462 KFEAPK
-468 TDKEKKHIA
+468 KEKKHIA

-487 LHGEMYNIKIAGSGQ
+487 VHGEMYHIKIAGSGQ

-510 FVYVDGK
+510 FVYVDGR
-517 LEEVL
+517 LEEVM
-522 VEPLVQVVASQE
+522 VEPLVEVVASQE

-572 DKLIAGD
+572 DKVVAGEP
-579 TVMVMEAMKMEN
+579 VMVIEAMKMEN

-602 EIYISEGDTVNPG
+602 EIYVREGDAVNPG

>member
-1 MRAFRRG
+1 M
-8 EIVIKKINVTD
+8 IKKINITD

-39 LPICDK
+39 LPICEK
-45 MDRVGFWSMEVW
+45 MDKVGFWSMEVW

-77 RELKKALPNTK
+77 KELKKALPKTK

-98 VGYRHYSDDIVW
+98 VGYKHYPDDIVW

-123 FRTFDAL
+123 FRIFDAL
-130 NDIRNIRSSV
+130 NDIRNVRSSI
-140 KAVKQFGKFV
+140 KAAKQFGKFV

-157 TSPVHTIEYFI
+157 TSPVHTTEYFL

-177 GVDSVCIKDMAGL
+177 GVDSICIKDMAGL
-190 IRPYEAFELIGRIKS
+190 IKPYEAYDLVGRLNETIR
-205 VIKVPLHFHT
+205 VPLHFHT
-215 HDTAGFAAMSIL
+215 HDTAGFATMSVL

-233 VDIVDTA
+233 IDIVDTA

-250 AATESIVAALKDTD
+250 APTESIVAALKDTD
-264 SDTGLSL
+264 YDTNLSL
-271 ELLADIADYFR
+271 EILADIADYFR
-282 EVKRKYAA
+282 EIKKKYAA

-321 QNALDKINEVLDE
+321 QNALDKINDVLDE
-334 VPVVR
+334 VPAVR
-339 KDLGYPPL
+339 QDLGYPPL

-390 VNPELRKLAIGDERV
+390 INENLRKLAIGTEKV
-405 IDRRPADYIESEFS
+405 IDRRPADYLESEFTK
-419 RLKDEIGGKAKSEE
+419 LKAEIGNRAKSEE
-433 DVLSYALFPQVAG
+433 DVLSYALFPQVAS
-446 EFFDLREKGE
+446 EFFELREKGE

-462 KFEKPQ
+462 RFEAPQ
-468 TDKEKKHIA
+468 KEKEKKHIA

-487 LHGEMYNIKIAGSGQ
+487 LHGEMYHIRIAGSGQ

-517 LEEVL
+517 LEEVI
-522 VEPLVQVVASQE
+522 VEPLVEVVTSQE

-549 ATEIGDVTTTIPG
+549 ATEVGDVTTTIPG

-572 DKLIAGD
+572 DTVVAGD
-579 TVMVMEAMKMEN
+579 AVMVIEAMKMEN
-591 EIHTPIDGIVY
+591 EVHTPIDGVVY
-602 EIYISEGDTVNPG
+602 EIYVNDGDTVNPG